1 MEFDRSIIGKA
12 MGMLDM
18 LRTADKPVDGKPAVH
33 PTRRARG
40 TGWQRRVADGKKI
53 LENPPG
59 K

>member
-1 MEFDRSIIGKA
+1 